1 MDFDNSNNKN
11 KKRDLFINQAAM
23 DQMNQLIQNIK
34 SNSLR
39 NFDNDLQKY
48 KEFIETNFNNM
59 TNILYLINQPI
70 KVPYHAE
77 HPLINCKT
85 PGRAMTVISSWQCD
99 NCKDNYSYNVPSFY
113 CTFCDFDL
121 CQKCLLSLGAFWI
134 ILYDYSTSNL
144 CQIQID
150 DNSQHKSK
158 YLNINIHHHPIIK
171 IIKEPSFC
179 NHLLLKCN
187 KCFKDIQNEEEFHYC
202 SLCNYCVCLNCFN

>member
-59 TNILYLINQPI
+59 TNILSLINQPI
-70 KVPYHAE
+70 TVPYHKE

-85 PGRAMTVISSWQCD
+85 PRRVWQCN
-99 NCKDNYSYNVPSFY
+99 NCKDKYSDNVPTFY
-113 CTFCDFDL
+113 CTACDCDI
-121 CQKCLLSLGAFWI
+121 CQKCILSLGAFWI
-134 ILYDYSTSNL
+134 ILYDYNSSNL
-144 CQIQID
+144 YQIQITE
-150 DNSQHKSK
+150 NSLPSSLHIR
-158 YLNINIHHHPIIK
+158 LNFHHHPMIK
-171 IIKEPSFC
+171 IIKEPSI
-179 NHLLLKCN
+179 NDKILKCN
-187 KCFKDIQNEEEFHYC
+187 KCLKAIQKEEEFYYC
-202 SLCNYCVCLNCFN
+202 SLCNFCICLNCNN